1 MPRGSRNA
9 PLHTP
14 EHDRCFPDMLWS
26 PITISDRGQPSDPG
40 TSLRVPPGC
49 TGDMTRR
56 LVAQST
62 SAGCGPSSGPAPAT
76 PRRSAAAVAVRPARR
91 GANPRRP
98 SRKVRPRVRSP
109 QPRRPRPRSTP
120 AWVWCPTCP
129 FSSGVLDHRVPTG
142 SPDPRQHPFGFGQ
155 QPVSGRLCG
164 DHWRRSQHHPS
175 PVSRRLSATGIRF
188 SGRPAPAA
196 EFSLPHS
203 RPTRRTFSRLDL
215 DGVVTFRMRQIR
227 PGWMPSVPR
236 GRWCAPAR
244 LDPSGR
250 HPPPHSGRPLS
261 PAETSHRRKC

>member
-1 MPRGSRNA
+1 MVPHHHFGSRSAIRPRNLPSSSSRLHRGYDKAPRGAVNFCR
-9 PLHTP
+9 
-14 EHDRCFPDMLWS
+14 
-26 PITISDRGQPSDPG
+26 
-40 TSLRVPPGC
+40 LR
-49 TGDMTRR
+49 TFF
-56 LVAQST
+56 
-62 SAGCGPSSGPAPAT
+62 
-76 PRRSAAAVAVRPARR
+76 RSPARDAAKIR
-91 GANPRRP
+91 CRSRRTSCSTWRQP
-98 SRKVRPRVRSP
+98 TASQSSRRPRVRSP
-109 QPRRPRPRSTP
+109 QPRWPRPRSTP

-129 FSSGVLDHRVPTG
+129 FGSGVHDHQVPTG

-164 DHWRRSQHHPS
+164 NHWRRSQHHPS

-196 EFSLPHS
+196 EFSLPHG

-244 LDPSGR
+244 LDPPGR

-261 PAETSHRRKC
+261 PAEASHRRKC